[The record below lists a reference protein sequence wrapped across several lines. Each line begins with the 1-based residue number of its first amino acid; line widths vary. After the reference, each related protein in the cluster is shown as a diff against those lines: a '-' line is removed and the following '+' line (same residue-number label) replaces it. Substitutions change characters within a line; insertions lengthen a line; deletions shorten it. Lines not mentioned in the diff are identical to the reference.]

1 MRKDKQKV
9 LEEVLS
15 EEQIRGFLLT
25 APPSGL
31 SADYN
36 CIEKAYRGMVAR
48 DFARFIE
55 FFVASGRDINA
66 QNEYHQ
72 TMLDVIVRHAEAG
85 DYAEILRNAGAKH
98 SD

>member
-15 EEQIRGFLLT
+15 DDQVRGFLLT
-25 APPSGL
+25 APPAGI

-55 FFVASGRDINA
+55 FFTESGRDLNA

-72 TMLDVIVRHAEAG
+72 TMLDVVMRHAESG
-85 DYAEILRNAGAKH
+85 EYAEILRNAGARH